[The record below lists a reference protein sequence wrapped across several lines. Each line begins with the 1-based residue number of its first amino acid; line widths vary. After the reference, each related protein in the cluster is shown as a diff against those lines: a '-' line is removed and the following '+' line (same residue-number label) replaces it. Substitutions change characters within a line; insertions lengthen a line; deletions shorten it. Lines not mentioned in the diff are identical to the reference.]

1 MFKKIIRFYH
11 NYFWSPEKLARYEG
25 VSIGKN
31 CNIQKVS
38 FGSEPFLITIGDQV
52 QITNGTKIFTHGGA
66 FILRKKYPDIDFFG
80 KVVIKDNVYIG
91 NNCLIMP
98 GVTIG
103 SNVLVAAGSVVT
115 KTIPNNVVVG
125 GNPAKILCSILE
137 FEQRMLEK
145 NVKSKIMNSDEKR
158 EYLLSLPESA
168 FIKK

>member
-31 CNIQKVS
+31 CNIQNVS

-80 KVVIKDNVYIG
+80 KVIIKNNVYIG

-115 KTIPNNVVVG
+115 KTIPDNVVVG
-125 GNPAKILCSILE
+125 GNPAKILCSTIE

-145 NVKSKIMNSDEKR
+145 NVKSKMMSSDEKR
-158 EYLLSLPESA
+158 EFLLSLPDSD